1 MQHEELAAH
10 MTELTNRRKQIT
22 ARRVALE
29 KKQQLRDATMAEFSS
44 AYTDMLRRKLRL
56 HRQNEVASKKR
67 NQHLAGAIDDYRKQN
82 FGPGASTGR
91 TSALALQKAK
101 QAFVDKVEAVYPAWQ
116 EQLQQL
122 KLQKLR
128 QLEQEKKEIE
138 HRRLL
143 AKQSFEK
150 EQALEL
156 LLRQTAQDITIAA
169 TVERNEAYER
179 QLYRQQKEAVE
190 LEYIIQARADE
201 ERRRVEGEHLKA
213 LVVSPI
219 EQYESLA
226 QKYTPFK
233 LQRPPMPPPRPSSFI
248 PEEETKLPPMRERW
262 NPHSNSY
269 QSHAPLVAHTQ
280 PTTSTAAQQDI
291 RHDEERKPTLPSTAQ
306 PQNDQFTGQMPV
318 NEAAAASTFRQQ
330 FTPMEAS
337 SQIPPSSTPPSV
349 FARARIQDE
358 PTPSST
364 LEVDPSPRRE
374 TQASGE
380 IRRPLELEKVVESR
394 DEGDSILDDYEA
406 MSRRMPPQQ
415 RLEETQA
422 LRPANQVETNHIEHP
437 LSPSAPA
444 PVPLTPAPI
453 AAAPLSSATASPDR
467 IARAAITSDVTPP
480 PMKEATDLPSLQ
492 ATHVASVSPET
503 THEHPTVPTPSHD
516 TPSPS
521 GSQAPSPQD
530 IPEAHL
536 AVESMEEQ
544 VSANVNL
551 DDSTNIEMI
560 QGPIAPTAEAHEAA
574 PDNSTSPPPVVEIPD
589 QASCELADVSSEP
602 QLAHPRATLEAK
614 VEPSANTPT
623 ETVTRPARSQSP
635 DISAS
640 SLQRKEQNASPDMR
654 LSVDES
660 FGHSAGGQESST
672 VHADILILDSSVKS
686 FDGSIVHS
694 SIESLEPPS
703 PDKPIPRMTSAFPS
717 QSTQNLE
724 DSMEAPTA
732 ITEEDDHDETTT
744 GGTTTTYS
752 LTFNERLSVLQL
764 LIPRIETAAKEGEHF
779 FGAPESIEMKS
790 KQDLLK
796 MAMSGRKVG
805 FFGGDVCFAL
815 LVDICRDIGPYLFP
829 ERIFEGKLTEA
840 KLIKEYKTCREKE
853 MDYWKLLSAHMKEI
867 LSSGAVPSTEVVQF
881 FTRIY
886 LAHVDNDPRLTR
898 KLKEFLSGHLGASSK
913 SAPATTK
920 SAEVAKVDDAKPA
933 AAAGKAKETPKDP
946 KLSDAKSVLD
956 LAFMHQ
962 DTSPSKKK
970 SSDNILK
977 LSKSPK
983 ATGGLGQR
991 VLRGISLDEFSEF
1004 DDDNIDLGKLIG
1016 SSATNKATTKATS
1029 KPTSSTREMK
1039 RAPKDDDFDE
1049 DF

>member
-1 MQHEELAAH
+1 MQHEELGAH
-10 MTELTNRRKQIT
+10 MTELTNRHKQLT

-56 HRQNEVASKKR
+56 HRQNEGASKKR
-67 NQHLAGAIDDYRKQN
+67 NQHLVGAIDDYRKQN
-82 FGPGASTGR
+82 FGPGASSGR

-101 QAFVDKVEAVYPAWQ
+101 QAFMDKVEAVYPAWQ

-156 LLRQTAQDITIAA
+156 LLQQTAQDITIAA

-179 QLYRQQKEAVE
+179 QLYRQQKVKEAVE

-201 ERRRVEGEHLKA
+201 ERRRLEGEHMKA

-233 LQRPPMPPPRPSSFI
+233 LQPPPMPPPTPSASFI
-248 PEEETKLPPMRERW
+248 PEEETKLPPMPERL
-262 NPHSNSY
+262 NPHSSSY
-269 QSHAPLVAHTQ
+269 QSHAPLVAHRQ
-280 PTTSTAAQQDI
+280 PTTLTAAQQDL
-291 RHDEERKPTLPSTAQ
+291 RHDEERKPTLPPTVQ
-306 PQNDQFTGQMPV
+306 RQNDQFTGQMPV
-318 NEAAAASTFRQQ
+318 NKAAAASTFRQQ
-330 FTPMEAS
+330 STPMEAS
-337 SQIPPSSTPPSV
+337 CEIPPSSTPTSV
-349 FARARIQDE
+349 FAPARIQEE
-358 PTPSST
+358 PTPWST
-364 LEVDPSPRRE
+364 LAVDPSPRCE
-374 TQASGE
+374 TQASLE
-380 IRRPLELEKVVESR
+380 IRRPLELEKVVEEG

-406 MSRRMPPQQ
+406 MSRRLPPQQ

-422 LRPANQVETNHIEHP
+422 LTPANQVETIEHP

-444 PVPLTPAPI
+444 PVLLTPAPI
-453 AAAPLSSATASPDR
+453 DAAPLSSATASPDP
-467 IARAAITSDVTPP
+467 IAPKAIMPEVPP
-480 PMKEATDLPSLQ
+480 PSTKEATDLPSLQ
-492 ATHVASVSPET
+492 ATDVASVSPEA
-503 THEHPTVPTPSHD
+503 HEPPTEPTPSQD

-536 AVESMEEQ
+536 TVESIKE

-551 DDSTNIEMI
+551 DDSTNIERI
-560 QGPIAPTAEAHEAA
+560 QTPISPTAEAHQAA
-574 PDNSTSPPPVVEIPD
+574 PDYSTSPPPVVEIPD

-602 QLAHPRATLEAK
+602 QLTPPRATLEAN
-614 VEPSANTPT
+614 VEPSANPPS
-623 ETVTRPARSQSP
+623 ETVTLPARSQSP

-640 SLQRKEQNASPDMR
+640 SLQTKEQNASADMR
-654 LSVDES
+654 LSIDES
-660 FGHSAGGQESST
+660 FNHSAGGGEESST

-686 FDGSIVHS
+686 FDGSIVDS
-694 SIESLEPPS
+694 SIQSLEPPS

-724 DSMEAPTA
+724 DSMEAPAA
-732 ITEEDDHDETTT
+732 ITEEDDETTTT

-840 KLIKEYKTCREKE
+840 KLMKEYKTCREKE
-853 MDYWKLLSAHMKEI
+853 IDYWKQLSAHMKEI
-867 LSSGAVPSTEVVQF
+867 LSTGAVPSTEIVEF

-913 SAPATTK
+913 SAPATSK
-920 SAEVAKVDDAKPA
+920 SAEVAKVDDAKPAA

-991 VLRGISLDEFSEF
+991 VLRGISLDEF
-1004 DDDNIDLGKLIG
+1004 DDNFDLGKLIG